1 MPIRISRRFWR
12 DCEKEGTTRLHVITQ
27 RRENERYCDGSIVGI
42 RNLHILSLIDN
53 PFAQLCVIVQAE
65 FSIPPW

>member
-1 MPIRISRRFWR
+1 MH
-12 DCEKEGTTRLHVITQ
+12 EITQ
-27 RRENERYCDGSIVGI
+27 RGENERYCDGSFVCI
-42 RNLHILSLIDN
+42 RNLHILSIIDK